1 MLNQKIRVMEV
12 YDLFIVILPIFLVIL
27 VRFVLNNS
35 PIPEDDIRQAQIELD
50 EISEFNK
57 KYFGKEVFYDA
68 KSELMFGRI
77 MVKGVVLIL
86 LGAIAAISTFF
97 LFRAGC
103 VNHLFAM
110 TVSSIFLMAYGLA
123 LANRQKY
130 VPILLLVAFAL
141 LLLFVAY
148 YFNSSGLVVSH
159 QTMKVSSFV
168 LILGFLFFLIIP
180 RVEKDDSK

>member
-1 MLNQKIRVMEV
+1 MEV
-12 YDLFIVILPIFLVIL
+12 FDLFIVILPIVLVIL

-86 LGAIAAISTFF
+86 LGAIAAISAFF

-130 VPILLLVAFAL
+130 VPLLLFIIFAFFL
-141 LLLFVAY
+141 FFVAY
-148 YFNSSGLVVSH
+148 YFNSNGLTVNH
-159 QTMKVSSFV
+159 QTMKVSSSV

-180 RVEKDDSK
+180 RIERGENE